1 MVFLIQNT
9 HNRDAK
15 AAHLE
20 LDGTNS
26 RAESARNELIDLEE
40 LADEDLTS
48 L

>member
-1 MVFLIQNT
+1 MVNLCKVDNP
-9 HNRDAK
+9 
-15 AAHLE
+15 
-20 LDGTNS
+20 GTNS